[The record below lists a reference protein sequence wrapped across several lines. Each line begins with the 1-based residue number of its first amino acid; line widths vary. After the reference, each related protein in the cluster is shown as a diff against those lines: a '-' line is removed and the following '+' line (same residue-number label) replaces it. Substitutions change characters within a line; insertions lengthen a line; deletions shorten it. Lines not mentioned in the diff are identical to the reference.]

1 MLYET
6 KNPHGG
12 DIYGEKK
19 VEIDFSANINPLGTP
34 PGVLKAVEASLP
46 ELLHY
51 PDPYC
56 RKLVNRI
63 AEFEGVPE
71 SFILCGN
78 GAAELIYSYC
88 EALRPRTAVELA
100 PTFSEYALGL
110 KRVGCT
116 VKRFPLRS
124 EHNFTLGRSFLEF
137 LEETRPDAVFLCNPN
152 NPTGRLLD
160 GELVKEILSFTCRR
174 GIRLFLDECF
184 LDLTDAGVSM
194 KPWLGS
200 HPNLLI
206 LRAFTKSYGMAG
218 LRLGYCLTG
227 DRELL
232 SQMAKTVQPWNVSVP
247 AQAAGIAALSEEA
260 FLRKTKEIIRSER
273 AWLTEELKD
282 VGFLVCPS
290 DANFILFRGPT
301 CLQNALLDQG
311 IAIRNCENYFGLS
324 AGWFRIAV
332 KRHEENRNLISAIRR
347 ICGKEEPWQE
357 TL

>member
-19 VEIDFSANINPLGTP
+19 IEIDFSANINPLGTP
-34 PGVLKAVEASLP
+34 LGVLKAVEASLP

-56 RKLVNRI
+56 RKLVRRI

-88 EALRPRTAVELA
+88 EALCPRTAVELA

-110 KRVGCT
+110 ERAGSRI
-116 VKRFPLRS
+116 KRFPLRS
-124 EHNFTLGRSFLEF
+124 DHGFAPDRSFLDF
-137 LEETRPDAVFLCNPN
+137 LEEAKPDAVFLCNPN

-160 GELVKEILSFTCRR
+160 GELVKEILSFTYRR

-184 LDLTDAGVSM
+184 LDLTDSGVSM
-194 KPWLGS
+194 KPSLERY
-200 HPNLLI
+200 PNLLI
-206 LRAFTKSYGMAG
+206 LKAFTKSYGMAG

-227 DRELL
+227 DGKLL
-232 SQMAKTVQPWNVSVP
+232 SKMAKTVQPWNVSVP
-247 AQAAGIAALSEEA
+247 AQAAGIAALSEDA
-260 FLRKTKEIIRSER
+260 FLRKTKEIIQRER
-273 AWLTEELKD
+273 AWLTEELKA
-282 VGFLVCPS
+282 VGFSVCPS
-290 DANFILFRGPT
+290 DANFILFQGPSS
-301 CLQNALLDQG
+301 LQEDLLELG

-332 KRHEENRNLISAIRR
+332 KRHEENRILISAIRR
-347 ICGKEEPWQE
+347 ICGKEQPWQKI
-357 TL
+357 L